1 MQKKYTLAEMEDI
14 FHKLEETYNKFK
26 HLNKCEQTLYTADG
40 KSITITI
47 PLSSVPHLLGVDTN
61 YYSSVFS
68 PRQTSS
74 CEIFEEMINRGA
86 YNIYTNMDK
95 FNIDNLISPY
105 VLQKIENFFNIIWL
119 NIENTELVCHYDK
132 EKTYGYS
139 LCDNNFDHLIVSKLE
154 NGKYSYVTLSD
165 YENKGNKLYVVPRS
179 NQLYDTREELNARLV
194 DVLINQNITIPTFYR
209 SFDSTKY
216 EEKSKWNLN
225 IPRKM
230 EKTGNALEYAK
241 KFDAVLDVSYDY
253 NRILNLINRSNTV
266 HKDNSYNLDLISEIM
281 RNGNIITEK
290 ALGIRSFSELND
302 ELVSIIDAYNNVIAS
317 KTSLDEKPII
327 DYSAM
332 RKQNEELN
340 AEILRLQ
347 SEKADL
353 EGKISII
360 EGKYADADNQA
371 KTYAEKIKQIKNII
385 NTQD

>member
-1 MQKKYTLAEMEDI
+1 MRM
-14 FHKLEETYNKFK
+14 
-26 HLNKCEQTLYTADG
+26 
-40 KSITITI
+40 
-47 PLSSVPHLLGVDTN
+47 P
-61 YYSSVFS
+61 
-68 PRQTSS
+68 
-74 CEIFEEMINRGA
+74 
-86 YNIYTNMDK
+86 
-95 FNIDNLISPY
+95 
-105 VLQKIENFFNIIWL
+105 
-119 NIENTELVCHYDK
+119 
-132 EKTYGYS
+132 
-139 LCDNNFDHLIVSKLE
+139 
-154 NGKYSYVTLSD
+154 
-165 YENKGNKLYVVPRS
+165 YVVPRS
-179 NQLYDTREELNARLV
+179 NQLYDTREELNVRLV